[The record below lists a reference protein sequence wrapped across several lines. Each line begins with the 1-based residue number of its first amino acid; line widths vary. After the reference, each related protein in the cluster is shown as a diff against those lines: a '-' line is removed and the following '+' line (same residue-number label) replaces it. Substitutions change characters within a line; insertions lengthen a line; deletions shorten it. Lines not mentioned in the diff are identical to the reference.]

1 MISRFVIF
9 GDSLLDK
16 NNFCRI
22 SKFNSKVCPDGFFS
36 NGPTAPYYLRDIL
49 ETKYEKKISIE
60 NYAIGGALISDSNPA
75 RQFTKYSFP
84 ISKQI
89 KAYAKKKSF
98 SNNDLVIIN
107 GGCNNLFTILVGDFP
122 YLHPKLPFKVT
133 KDYFS
138 QIEKL
143 IELGAK
149 NILYSTL
156 PDITLAPFFNLK
168 ISKDKLIV
176 KLLKKFFRH
185 RVIQI
190 NKSIKVNHIKLKSKF
205 EDCNISL
212 FDSFDFMRLL
222 FENADEYGFTNIN
235 SACIH
240 SLGGFDIK
248 GQKQLDESLSIEH
261 DPESSFFWDLVHP
274 TTKVYKLVAR
284 NWATLI

>member
-1 MISRFVIF
+1 MGVS
-9 GDSLLDK
+9 GSEWEE
-16 NNFCRI
+16 NNWKIC
-22 SKFNSKVCPDGFFS
+22 
-36 NGPTAPYYLRDIL
+36 YLK
-49 ETKYEKKISIE
+49 T
-60 NYAIGGALISDSNPA
+60 
-75 RQFTKYSFP
+75 
-84 ISKQI
+84 
-89 KAYAKKKSF
+89 
-98 SNNDLVIIN
+98 
-107 GGCNNLFTILVGDFP
+107 
-122 YLHPKLPFKVT
+122 
-133 KDYFS
+133 
-138 QIEKL
+138 
-143 IELGAK
+143 
-149 NILYSTL
+149 
-156 PDITLAPFFNLK
+156 
-168 ISKDKLIV
+168 SKDKLIV

-190 NKSIKVNHIKLKSKF
+190 NKSIQVNHIKLKSKF

>member
-22 SKFNSKVCPDGFFS
+22 SKFSSKACPDGFFS

-60 NYAIGGALISDSNPA
+60 NYAIGGALISNNNPA

-84 ISKQI
+84 ISTQI
-89 KAYAKKKSF
+89 KDYCKNQTF

-107 GGCNNLFTILVGDFP
+107 GGCNNLFTTLVGDFP
-122 YLHPKLPFKVT
+122 YLHPMLPF
-133 KDYFS
+133 
-138 QIEKL
+138 
-143 IELGAK
+143 K

-168 ISKDKLIV
+168 TSKDKLIV
-176 KLLKKFFRH
+176 KLLKNFFQR

-190 NKSIKVNHIKLKSKF
+190 NKSIRVNHIKLKSKF
-205 EDCNISL
+205 DDCNLSL

-240 SLGGFDIK
+240 SLGGFDIN
-248 GQKQLDESLSIEH
+248 GQKQLDESLSLEH

-274 TTKVYKLVAR
+274 TTKVYKLVAQ